1 MSNKLQEKRKA
12 AGLSQ
17 AQLAARAGLS
27 VRTLQ
32 HYEQGMLDF
41 NRAAAITVWRVALA
55 LGCQVEDLLDVE
67 AALEMLEA

>member
-1 MSNKLQEKRKA
+1 MSKLQEKRKA

-17 AQLAARAGLS
+17 SQLAGRAGLS

-41 NRAAAITVWRVALA
+41 NKAAAITVWRVATA
-55 LGCQVEDLLDVE
+55 LGCEVVDLLDI
-67 AALEMLEA
+67 LETE

>member
-17 AQLAARAGLS
+17 AQLAGRAGLS

-41 NRAAAITVWRVALA
+41 NKAAAVTVWRVARA
-55 LGCQVEDLLDVE
+55 LECQVEDLLDLSE
-67 AALEMLEA
+67 EMETLEA

>member
-1 MSNKLQEKRKA
+1 MGNKLQEKRRA

-17 AQLAARAGLS
+17 AQLAGKAGMS

-41 NRAAAITVWRVALA
+41 NRAAAVTVWRVAHA
-55 LGCQVEDLLDVE
+55 LDCPVEDLLDIE
-67 AALEMLEA
+67 AELELLEV

>member
-17 AQLAARAGLS
+17 AQLAGRAGLS

-41 NRAAAITVWRVALA
+41 NKAAAVTVWRVARA
-55 LGCQVEDLLDVE
+55 LECQVEDLLD
-67 AALEMLEA
+67 LEAELETLEA

>member
-1 MSNKLQEKRKA
+1 MKLQEKRKA

-17 AQLAARAGLS
+17 AQLAGRAGLS

-41 NRAAAITVWRVALA
+41 NKAAAVTVWRVAQA
-55 LGCQVEDLLDVE
+55 LGCQVEELLILDEAELDLQE
-67 AALEMLEA
+67 A

>member
-1 MSNKLQEKRKA
+1 MSKVQEKRKA

-17 AQLAARAGLS
+17 AQLAGRAGLS

-41 NRAAAITVWRVALA
+41 NKAAAVTVWRVARA
-55 LGCQVEDLLDVE
+55 LECQVEDLLDLSE
-67 AALEMLEA
+67 EMETLEA

>member
-17 AQLAARAGLS
+17 AELAGKAGMS

-41 NRAAAITVWRVALA
+41 NKAAAITVWRLARALE
-55 LGCQVEDLLDVE
+55 CQVEDLLDIE
-67 AALEMLEA
+67 PELELLEA